1 MHPTMG
7 KGQFMFN
14 ALQDRF
20 LGWVI
25 GILSVL
31 LVSLTLYTAY
41 FGVFPDGLQRSG
53 HLALVMALVYV
64 AALRASL
71 NAEQPAGLTRILR
84 RLWILV
90 ALTGGV
96 IATGHQI
103 VNFDAINDRWGQ
115 ITEFEIVFAVI
126 LVIAL
131 FDACRRTIG
140 WPIVILA
147 ALFIAYGL
155 FGAYLPGGLAHRGYS
170 LERISA
176 QLYLGG
182 GGIFGTPLGVSATFV
197 TGVVVLGTL
206 LEKTGAGQVLM
217 DFATG
222 VTGRMRGGPAKAAVV
237 GSSLM
242 GMISGTAVA
251 NVLTTGPIS
260 IPLMRKSGYRK
271 EAAGAIEAV
280 ASTGGQ
286 LMPPVMGAAAFI
298 MAELTATSYLTIA
311 KAAFLPAVIFYA
323 VLLAMVH
330 FEAVKRNI
338 PLLRDADSVTDWDS
352 ILKRSYL
359 LAPLPVFVGM
369 LLNGYSIMLSSFWAI
384 AASVIVSFFARASAQ
399 TPRRMVQT
407 AIAAANAVIP
417 VALACAAAGCII
429 GIITLTG
436 IGLKFSSLV
445 VLLSGG
451 QLPVALVLTML
462 TCVILGMGLPTAAAY
477 ILVATLVAPA
487 LVDLGVGLLAAHLF
501 VLYSAM
507 LSSITPPVALAAYAA
522 ASISNGNPLK
532 IAVLAC
538 QFGMGA
544 FVVPYFFVYDPALLG
559 IDVTWMQIV
568 LSFVTAIA
576 GGIAASV
583 AMMGFFAHRLNII
596 ERLSFAL
603 AAVLFLSSDW
613 RFDALAVLISASL
626 IAWNLRKGRPHE
638 TTTQEIGSEPITPP
652 SKGDNQ

>member
-1 MHPTMG
+1 MHSVLS
-7 KGQFMFN
+7 N
-14 ALQDRF
+14 RI
-20 LGWVI
+20 LGGII
-25 GILSVL
+25 GIASVS
-31 LVSLTLYTAY
+31 LVCLTLYTAY

-53 HLALVMALVYV
+53 HLLLVMTLVYV
-64 AALRASL
+64 GALKSMMGADAEPGLAAV
-71 NAEQPAGLTRILR
+71 LR
-84 RLWILV
+84 RGWVLV
-90 ALTGGV
+90 VLIAGT
-96 IATGHQI
+96 IATGHHL
-103 VNFDAINDRWGQ
+103 VNFDAINDRWGE
-115 ITEFEIVFAVI
+115 ITDTEIVLAVI

-147 ALFIAYGL
+147 SLFLAYGL
-155 FGAYLPGGLAHRGYS
+155 LGAYLPDGLAHRGYS
-170 LERISA
+170 LKRVTA

-197 TGVVVLGTL
+197 TGVVVLGAL

-222 VTGRMRGGPAKAAVV
+222 LTGRMRGGPAKAAVV

-298 MAELTATSYLTIA
+298 MAEFTSTSYLTIA

-330 FEAVKRNI
+330 FEAIKRNI
-338 PLLRDADSVTDWDS
+338 PLLRDSDSVVDWAS
-352 ILKRSYL
+352 IAKRAYL
-359 LAPLPVFVGM
+359 LAPLPVFISM
-369 LLNGYSIMLSSFWAI
+369 LLNGYSIMLSSFWAV
-384 AASVIVSFFARASAQ
+384 AASVIVSFFNRSSAQ
-399 TPRRMVQT
+399 TPRRMVET
-407 AIAAANAVIP
+407 AVTAAHAVIP
-417 VALACAAAGCII
+417 VALACAAAGVII

-436 IGLKFSSLV
+436 IGLKFSTLV

-451 QLPVALVLTML
+451 HLPLALVLTML
-462 TCVILGMGLPTAAAY
+462 TCLILGMGLPTAAAY

-522 ASISNGNPLK
+522 ASISQGNPLK

-544 FVVPYFFVYDPALLG
+544 FAVPYFFVYDPALLG
-559 IDVTWMQIV
+559 IDVTWIQV
-568 LSFVTAIA
+568 VVSFLTAIA
-576 GGIAASV
+576 GGVAASI
-583 AMMGFFAHRLNII
+583 AMMGYFASRLNIL
-596 ERLSFAL
+596 ERLGFVV
-603 AAVLFLSSDW
+603 AAVMFMSSDW
-613 RFDALAVLISASL
+613 HFDLIALLISLTL
-626 IAWNLRKGRPHE
+626 ILWNRRRAVE
-638 TTTQEIGSEPITPP
+638 TKDNNPEINEPTKEEKSNETIT
-652 SKGDNQ
+652 

>member
-1 MHPTMG
+1 MLSAVPE
-7 KGQFMFN
+7 KVFDW
-14 ALQDRF
+14 A
-20 LGWVI
+20 I
-25 GILSVL
+25 GIVSAL

-41 FGVFPDGLQRSG
+41 FGVFPDGLQRSA
-53 HLALVMALVYV
+53 HLLLAMALVYIG
-64 AALRASL
+64 ALRALVSANGSSGL
-71 NAEQPAGLTRILR
+71 NRTLQK
-84 RLWILV
+84 LWILLV
-90 ALTGGV
+90 LAGGV
-96 IATGHQI
+96 VTTGHHM
-103 VNFDAINDRWGQ
+103 VNFDAINDRWGE
-115 ITEFEIVFAVI
+115 ITNYEIVFAVVLI
-126 LVIAL
+126 VTL

-147 ALFIAYGL
+147 AIFIAYGL
-155 FGAYLPGGLAHRGYS
+155 FGAYLPDGLAHRGYS
-170 LERISA
+170 LKRISA

-197 TGVVVLGTL
+197 TGVVVLGAL

-222 VTGRMRGGPAKAAVV
+222 LTGRMRGGPAKAAVV

-298 MAELTATSYLTIA
+298 MAEFTATSYLTIA

-338 PLLRDADSVTDWDS
+338 PLLRDADSTTDWAS
-352 ILKRSYL
+352 IVKRSYL
-359 LAPLPVFVGM
+359 LAPLPVFVSM
-369 LLNGYSIMLSSFWAI
+369 LLNGYSIMLSSFWAVV
-384 AASVIVSFFARASAQ
+384 ASIIVSYFSRGSAQ
-399 TPRRMVQT
+399 TPRRMVET
-407 AIAAANAVIP
+407 AVTAAYAVIP

-436 IGLKFSSLV
+436 VGLKFSTLV

-451 QLPVALVLTML
+451 QLPLALMLTML
-462 TCVILGMGLPTAAAY
+462 TCLILGMGLPTAAAY

-522 ASISNGNPLK
+522 ASISQGNPLK

-544 FVVPYFFVYDPALLG
+544 FAVPYFFVYDPALLG
-559 IDVTWMQIV
+559 IDVTWVQV
-568 LSFVTAIA
+568 VVSFITAIA
-576 GGIAASV
+576 GGVSASIAMLGV
-583 AMMGFFAHRLNII
+583 FAYRLNII
-596 ERLSFAL
+596 ERLGFAL
-603 AAVLFLSSDW
+603 AAVLFLNSDW
-613 RFDALAVLISASL
+613 RYDALAAIVAGALVF
-626 IAWNLRKGRPHE
+626 WNLRKGAAEEITTGTGTQPVEKTSEGE
-638 TTTQEIGSEPITPP
+638 T
-652 SKGDNQ
+652 

>member
-1 MHPTMG
+1 MLSAVPE
-7 KGQFMFN
+7 KVFDW
-14 ALQDRF
+14 A
-20 LGWVI
+20 I
-25 GILSVL
+25 GIVSAL

-41 FGVFPDGLQRSG
+41 FGVFPDGLQRSA
-53 HLALVMALVYV
+53 HLLLAMALVYIG
-64 AALRASL
+64 ALRALVSADGSSGL
-71 NAEQPAGLTRILR
+71 NTTLQK
-84 RLWILV
+84 LWILLV
-90 ALTGGV
+90 LAGGIV
-96 IATGHQI
+96 TTGHHI
-103 VNFDAINDRWGQ
+103 VNFDAINDRWGE
-115 ITEFEIVFAVI
+115 ITDYEIVFAVVLLI
-126 LVIAL
+126 TL

-147 ALFIAYGL
+147 AIFIAYGL
-155 FGAYLPGGLAHRGYS
+155 FGAYLPDGLAHRGYS
-170 LERISA
+170 LKRITA

-197 TGVVVLGTL
+197 TGVVVLGAL

-222 VTGRMRGGPAKAAVV
+222 LTGRMRGGPAKAAVV

-298 MAELTATSYLTIA
+298 MAEFTATSYLTIA

-338 PLLRDADSVTDWDS
+338 PLLRDADSTTDWAS
-352 ILKRSYL
+352 IVKRSYL
-359 LAPLPVFVGM
+359 LAPLPVFVSM
-369 LLNGYSIMLSSFWAI
+369 LLNGYSIMLSSFWAVV
-384 AASVIVSFFARASAQ
+384 ASMIVSYFSRGSAQ
-399 TPRRMVQT
+399 TPRRMVET
-407 AIAAANAVIP
+407 AVTAAYAVIP

-436 IGLKFSSLV
+436 VGLKFSTLV

-451 QLPVALVLTML
+451 QLPLALMLTML
-462 TCVILGMGLPTAAAY
+462 TCLILGMGLPTAAAY

-522 ASISNGNPLK
+522 ASISQGNPLK

-544 FVVPYFFVYDPALLG
+544 FAVPYFFVYDPALLG
-559 IDVTWMQIV
+559 IDVTWVQV
-568 LSFVTAIA
+568 VVSFITAIA
-576 GGIAASV
+576 GGVSASV
-583 AMMGFFAHRLNII
+583 AMLGVLAYRLNII
-596 ERLSFAL
+596 ERLGFAL
-603 AAVLFLSSDW
+603 AAVLFLNSDW
-613 RFDALAVLISASL
+613 RYDALAAIVAGALVF
-626 IAWNLRKGRPHE
+626 WNLRKGAAEEITTGTGTQPVEKTSEGE
-638 TTTQEIGSEPITPP
+638 T
-652 SKGDNQ
+652 

>member
-1 MHPTMG
+1 MHS
-7 KGQFMFN
+7 
-14 ALQDRF
+14 ALLDKLF
-20 LGWVI
+20 DWTI
-25 GILSVL
+25 GIVSAL
-31 LVSLTLYTAY
+31 LVSLTLYTSY
-41 FGVFPDGLQRSG
+41 FGVFPDGLQRSA
-53 HLALVMALVYV
+53 HLLLIIVLVYV
-64 AALRASL
+64 AALRTST
-71 NAEQPAGLTRILR
+71 NTKGTSILISSVR
-84 RLWILV
+84 KLWIVLVLV
-90 ALTGGV
+90 AGI
-96 IATGHQI
+96 IATGHHI
-103 VNFDAINDRWGQ
+103 VNFDAINDRWGE
-115 ITEFEIVFAVI
+115 ITNYEITFAVI
-126 LVIAL
+126 LIIAL

-147 ALFIAYGL
+147 SIFIAYGL
-155 FGAYLPGGLAHRGYS
+155 FGAYLPDGLAHRGYS
-170 LERISA
+170 IKRVTA

-182 GGIFGTPLGVSATFV
+182 GGIFGTPLGVSSTFV
-197 TGVVVLGTL
+197 TGVVVLGAL

-222 VTGRMRGGPAKAAVV
+222 LTGRMRGGPAKAAVV

-298 MAELTATSYLTIA
+298 MAEFTSTSYLTIA

-338 PLLRDADSVTDWDS
+338 PLLRDAGSTTDWIS
-352 ILKRSYL
+352 MIQRVYL

-369 LLNGYSIMLSSFWAI
+369 LLNGYSIMLSSFWAVTT
-384 AASVIVSFFARASAQ
+384 SVIVSYFRQASAQ
-399 TPRRMVQT
+399 TPRRLIET
-407 AIAAANAVIP
+407 AVTAANAVIP

-436 IGLKFSSLV
+436 VGLKFSTLV
-445 VLLSGG
+445 VMLSGG
-451 QLPVALVLTML
+451 HLPLALILTML
-462 TCVILGMGLPTAAAY
+462 TCLILGMGLPTAAAY

-522 ASISNGNPLK
+522 ASISQGNPLK

-544 FVVPYFFVYDPALLG
+544 FAVPYFFVYDPALLG
-559 IDVTWMQIV
+559 IDVTWVQVI
-568 LSFVTAIA
+568 LSFITAIA
-576 GGIAASV
+576 GGVSASIAI
-583 AMMGFFAHRLNII
+583 MGVFAYRLQIL
-596 ERLSFAL
+596 ERFGFAL
-603 AAVLFLSSDW
+603 ASLLFLSSNW
-613 RFDALAVLISASL
+613 HFDALALLVAVTVIF
-626 IAWNLRKGRPHE
+626 INLRKGALDQV
-638 TTTQEIGSEPITPP
+638 TTTKAGS
-652 SKGDNQ
+652 

>member
-1 MHPTMG
+1 MHSVLS
-7 KGQFMFN
+7 N
-14 ALQDRF
+14 RI
-20 LGWVI
+20 LGGII
-25 GILSVL
+25 GIVSVL
-31 LVSLTLYTAY
+31 LVGLTLYTAY

-53 HLALVMALVYV
+53 HLLLVMALVYV
-64 AALRASL
+64 GALKAMIGADNKTGLAAALRR
-71 NAEQPAGLTRILR
+71 G
-84 RLWILV
+84 WILV
-90 ALTGGV
+90 VLIAGTT
-96 IATGHQI
+96 ATGHHL
-103 VNFDAINDRWGQ
+103 VNFDAINDRWGE
-115 ITEFEIVFAVI
+115 ITDTEIVLAVI

-140 WPIVILA
+140 WSIVILA
-147 ALFIAYGL
+147 SLFIAYGL
-155 FGAYLPGGLAHRGYS
+155 LGAYLPDGLAHRGYS
-170 LERISA
+170 LKRVTA

-197 TGVVVLGTL
+197 TGVVVLGAL

-222 VTGRMRGGPAKAAVV
+222 LTGRMRGGPAKAAVV

-298 MAELTATSYLTIA
+298 MAEFTSTSYLTIA

-330 FEAVKRNI
+330 FEAIKRNI
-338 PLLRDADSVTDWDS
+338 PLLRDADSVVDWAS
-352 ILKRSYL
+352 IAKRAYL
-359 LAPLPVFVGM
+359 LAPLPVFISM
-369 LLNGYSIMLSSFWAI
+369 LLNGYSIMLSSFWAV
-384 AASVIVSFFARASAQ
+384 AASVIVSFFNRSSAQ
-399 TPRRMVQT
+399 TPRRMVET
-407 AIAAANAVIP
+407 AITAANAVIP
-417 VALACAAAGCII
+417 VALACAAAGVII

-436 IGLKFSSLV
+436 IGLKFSTLV

-451 QLPVALVLTML
+451 QLPLALVLTML
-462 TCVILGMGLPTAAAY
+462 TCLILGMGLPTAAAY

-522 ASISNGNPLK
+522 ASISQGNPLK

-544 FVVPYFFVYDPALLG
+544 FAVPYFFVYDPALLG
-559 IDVTWMQIV
+559 IDVTWIQV
-568 LSFVTAIA
+568 VVSFLTAIA
-576 GGIAASV
+576 GGVAASV
-583 AMMGFFAHRLNII
+583 AMMGYFASRLNIM
-596 ERLSFAL
+596 ERLGFVV
-603 AAVLFLSSDW
+603 AAVMFMSSDW
-613 RFDALAVLISASL
+613 RFDLIALLISSAL
-626 IAWNLRKGRPHE
+626 ILWNRRHAKAIEDNNLEVTEATKREKPNE
-638 TTTQEIGSEPITPP
+638 TLT
-652 SKGDNQ
+652 

>member
-1 MHPTMG
+1 MAEGTGAGNMWTRSLS
-7 KGQFMFN
+7 N
-14 ALQDRF
+14 
-20 LGWVI
+20 VI
-25 GILSVL
+25 AATSIC
-31 LVSLTLYTAY
+31 LVALTLYTAF
-41 FGVFPDGLQRSG
+41 FGVFPDGIQRSAHLLLVFILVFSQALMPTFTPDHETASG
-53 HLALVMALVYV
+53 PTRALSRLWIALALVG
-64 AALRASL
+64 AAL
-71 NAEQPAGLTRILR
+71 
-84 RLWILV
+84 
-90 ALTGGV
+90 
-96 IATGHQI
+96 ATGHQLL
-103 VNFDAINDRWGQ
+103 NFDAINDRYGA
-115 ITEFEIVFAVI
+115 ILSFEIYLGAA

-140 WPIVILA
+140 WPIVLLA
-147 ALFIAYGL
+147 GLFILYGL
-155 FGAYLPGGLAHRGYS
+155 LGAYLPEAVAHRGYS
-170 LERISA
+170 LKRVASQI
-176 QLYLGG
+176 YLGG

-197 TGVVVLGTL
+197 TGVVILGAL

-217 DFATG
+217 DFATAM
-222 VTGRMRGGPAKAAVV
+222 TGRMRGGPAKAAVV

-298 MAELTATSYLTIA
+298 MAEFTDTSYLVIA

-330 FEAVKRNI
+330 FEAVKRKI
-338 PLLRDADSVTDWDS
+338 PLLRDADSITDWKS
-352 ILKRSYL
+352 IVTHSYL
-359 LAPLPVFVGM
+359 LAPLPVFVSM
-369 LLNGYSIMLSSFWAI
+369 LLNGFSIMLASFWAVL
-384 AASVIVSFFARASAQ
+384 ASVLVSYLSRASAM
-399 TPRRMVQT
+399 TPRRLVET

-417 VALACAAAGCII
+417 VALACAAAGIII

-436 IGLKFSSLV
+436 VGLKFSTLV

-451 QLPVALVLTML
+451 SLPVALVLTMA
-462 TCVILGMGLPTAAAY
+462 TCLVLGMGLPTAAAY

-522 ASISNGNPLK
+522 ASIANGNPLK

-538 QFGMGA
+538 QFGMAA
-544 FVVPYFFVYDPALLG
+544 FAVPYFFVYDPAILG
-559 IDVTWMQIV
+559 LDVTPVQIGV
-568 LSFVTAIA
+568 SFVTAIA
-576 GGIAASV
+576 GGVCASAAL
-583 AMMGFFAHRLNII
+583 MGYFTERLNPFIRI
-596 ERLSFAL
+596 LFAVT
-603 AAVLFLSSDW
+603 AILFMNSDW
-613 RFDALAVLISASL
+613 RIDLVATALGIALIVWSTRRKPASESL
-626 IAWNLRKGRPHE
+626 QP
-638 TTTQEIGSEPITPP
+638 
-652 SKGDNQ
+652 

>member
-1 MHPTMG
+1 MSS
-7 KGQFMFN
+7 
-14 ALQDRF
+14 ALPDRF
-20 LGWVI
+20 FEWTVAVV
-25 GILSVL
+25 SVL

-53 HLALVMALVYV
+53 HLGLVMALVYV
-64 AALRASL
+64 AALRTSL
-71 NAEQPAGLTRILR
+71 KALQPAGLPRTLR
-84 RLWILV
+84 RLWILT
-90 ALTGGV
+90 ALTAGV

-103 VNFDAINDRWGQ
+103 VNFDAINDRWGE
-115 ITEFEIVFAVI
+115 ITEYEIIFAVI

-147 ALFIAYGL
+147 SLFIAYGL
-155 FGAYLPGGLAHRGYS
+155 FGAYLPDGLAHRGYS
-170 LERISA
+170 LKRVTA

-197 TGVVVLGTL
+197 TGVVVLGAL

-222 VTGRMRGGPAKAAVV
+222 LTGRMRGGPAKAAVV

-298 MAELTATSYLTIA
+298 MAEFTSTSYLTIA

-338 PLLRDADSVTDWDS
+338 PLLRDAESVTDWAS
-352 ILKRSYL
+352 IAKRSYL
-359 LAPLPVFVGM
+359 LAPLPVFVSM
-369 LLNGYSIMLSSFWAI
+369 LLNGYSIMLSSFWAV
-384 AASVIVSFFARASAQ
+384 AASVIVSFFNRTSAQ
-399 TPRRMVQT
+399 TPRRMIDT
-407 AIAAANAVIP
+407 AITAANAVIP

-436 IGLKFSSLV
+436 IGLKFSTLV

-462 TCVILGMGLPTAAAY
+462 TCLILGMGLPTAAAY

-522 ASISNGNPLK
+522 ASISQGNPLK

-544 FVVPYFFVYDPALLG
+544 FAVPYFFVYDPALLA
-559 IDVTWMQIV
+559 IDVTWVQIT

-576 GGIAASV
+576 GGVAASV
-583 AMMGFFAHRLNII
+583 AMMGFFAYRLSII
-596 ERLSFAL
+596 ERVGFVL

-613 RFDALAVLISASL
+613 LWDALAML
-626 IAWNLRKGRPHE
+626 IAAGLIVWNLRNGAPHKSNPP
-638 TTTQEIGSEPITPP
+638 EIGSEPITST
-652 SKGDNQ
+652 SKGDLK

>member
-1 MHPTMG
+1 MHSL
-7 KGQFMFN
+7 
-14 ALQDRF
+14 ASDRAF
-20 LGWVI
+20 GWII
-25 GILSVL
+25 GIVSVL

-41 FGVFPDGLQRSG
+41 FGVFPDGLQRSA
-53 HLALVMALVYV
+53 HLLLVMALVYV
-64 AALRASL
+64 GALRASFGPNGQTTML
-71 NAEQPAGLTRILR
+71 VTLQ
-84 RLWILV
+84 RLWIVV
-90 ALTGGV
+90 ALTAGV
-96 IATGHQI
+96 IATGHHI
-103 VNFDAINDRWGQ
+103 VNFSAINDRWGEITQ
-115 ITEFEIVFAVI
+115 IEIALAVI

-147 ALFIAYGL
+147 SLFVAYGL
-155 FGAYLPGGLAHRGYS
+155 FGAYLPDGLAHRGYS
-170 LERISA
+170 LKRVTA

-197 TGVVVLGTL
+197 TGVVVLGAL

-222 VTGRMRGGPAKAAVV
+222 LTGRMRGGPAKAAVV

-298 MAELTATSYLTIA
+298 MAEFTATSYLTIA

-338 PLLRDADSVTDWDS
+338 PLLRDADSVIDWAS
-352 ILKRSYL
+352 IAKRSYL
-359 LAPLPVFVGM
+359 LAPLPVFISM
-369 LLNGYSIMLSSFWAI
+369 LLNGYSIMLSSFWAV
-384 AASVIVSFFARASAQ
+384 AASVIVSFFNRSSAQ
-399 TPRRMVQT
+399 TPRRMVET
-407 AIAAANAVIP
+407 AITAAKAVIP
-417 VALACAAAGCII
+417 VALACAAAGVII

-436 IGLKFSSLV
+436 IGLKFSTLV

-462 TCVILGMGLPTAAAY
+462 TCLILGMGLPTAAAY

-522 ASISNGNPLK
+522 ASISQGNPLK

-544 FVVPYFFVYDPALLG
+544 FAVPYFFVYDPALLA
-559 IDVTWMQIV
+559 IDVTWVQVV

-576 GGIAASV
+576 GGVAASI
-583 AMMGFFAHRLNII
+583 AMMGFFAY
-596 ERLSFAL
+596 RLSVLERFGFAL

-613 RFDALAVLISASL
+613 RFDALAVLIAAAL
-626 IAWNLRKGRPHE
+626 IVWNLRKGVAHE
-638 TTTQEIGSEPITPP
+638 TITTEIGSKPIAST
-652 SKGDNQ
+652 SKGKIK

>member
-1 MHPTMG
+1 MPDTGIQHI
-7 KGQFMFN
+7 
-14 ALQDRF
+14 

-25 GILSVL
+25 GLISVT
-31 LVSLTLYTAY
+31 LVGLTLYTAY
-41 FGVFPDGLQRSG
+41 FGVLPDGLQRSG
-53 HLALVMALVYV
+53 HLLLVMALVYV
-64 AALRASL
+64 GALKSSL
-71 NAEQPAGLTRILR
+71 QDEKGTSALIK
-84 RLWILV
+84 RLWMIV
-90 ALTGGV
+90 ALSAGAIV
-96 IATGHQI
+96 TGHHL
-103 VNFDAINDRWGQ
+103 VNFDAINDRWGD
-115 ITEFEIVFAVI
+115 ITDYEIIFAVI
-126 LVIAL
+126 LVIVL
-131 FDACRRTIG
+131 FDACRRAIG

-155 FGAYLPGGLAHRGYS
+155 LGAYLPDGLAHRGYS
-170 LERISA
+170 LKRVTA

-197 TGVVVLGTL
+197 TGVVVLGAL

-222 VTGRMRGGPAKAAVV
+222 LTGRMRGGPAKAAVV

-298 MAELTATSYLTIA
+298 MAEFTETSYLTIA

-330 FEAVKRNI
+330 FEAVKRKI
-338 PLLRDADSVTDWDS
+338 PLLKDAGSKTDWAS
-352 ILKRSYL
+352 IIRRTYL

-369 LLNGYSIMLSSFWAI
+369 LLNGYSIMLSSFWAV
-384 AASVIVSFFARASAQ
+384 ATSVIVSFFSRASAQ
-399 TPRRMVQT
+399 TPRRMVET
-407 AIAAANAVIP
+407 AVTAANAVIP
-417 VALACAAAGCII
+417 VALACAAAGVII

-436 IGLKFSSLV
+436 IGLKFSTLV

-462 TCVILGMGLPTAAAY
+462 TCLVLGMGLPTAAAY

-522 ASISNGNPLK
+522 ASISQGNPLR

-544 FVVPYFFVYDPALLG
+544 FAVPYFFVYDPALLA
-559 IDVTWMQIV
+559 IDVTAGQVI
-568 LSFVTAIA
+568 LSFITAVA
-576 GGIAASV
+576 GGVSASIAMIGV
-583 AMMGFFAHRLNII
+583 FAFRLNIL
-596 ERLSFAL
+596 ERLAFAL

-613 RFDALAVLISASL
+613 RYDMLALLVAGAL
-626 IAWNLRKGRPHE
+626 IAWNLRKGAS
-638 TTTQEIGSEPITPP
+638 QEITTSEIGTQPIASTQRETSNEP
-652 SKGDNQ
+652 NA

>member
-1 MHPTMG
+1 MHSVLS
-7 KGQFMFN
+7 N
-14 ALQDRF
+14 RI
-20 LGWVI
+20 LGGII
-25 GILSVL
+25 GIASVS
-31 LVSLTLYTAY
+31 LVCLTLYTAY

-53 HLALVMALVYV
+53 HLLLVMTLVYV
-64 AALRASL
+64 GALKSMMGADAEPGLAAV
-71 NAEQPAGLTRILR
+71 LR
-84 RLWILV
+84 RGWVLV
-90 ALTGGV
+90 VLIAGT
-96 IATGHQI
+96 IATGHHL
-103 VNFDAINDRWGQ
+103 VNFDAINDRWGE
-115 ITEFEIVFAVI
+115 ITDTEIVLAVI

-147 ALFIAYGL
+147 SLFLAYGL
-155 FGAYLPGGLAHRGYS
+155 LGAYLPDGLAHRGYS
-170 LERISA
+170 LKRVTA

-197 TGVVVLGTL
+197 TGVVVLGAL

-222 VTGRMRGGPAKAAVV
+222 LTGRMRGGPAKAAVV

-298 MAELTATSYLTIA
+298 MAEFTSTSYLTIA

-330 FEAVKRNI
+330 FEAIKRNI
-338 PLLRDADSVTDWDS
+338 PLLRDADSVVDWAS
-352 ILKRSYL
+352 IAKRAYL
-359 LAPLPVFVGM
+359 LAPLPVFISM
-369 LLNGYSIMLSSFWAI
+369 LLNGYSIMLSSFWAV
-384 AASVIVSFFARASAQ
+384 AASVIVSFFNRSSAQ
-399 TPRRMVQT
+399 TPRRMVET
-407 AIAAANAVIP
+407 AVTAAHAVIP
-417 VALACAAAGCII
+417 VALACAAAGVII

-436 IGLKFSSLV
+436 IGLKFSTLV

-451 QLPVALVLTML
+451 HLPLALVLTML
-462 TCVILGMGLPTAAAY
+462 TCLILGMGLPTAAAY

-522 ASISNGNPLK
+522 ASISQGNPLK

-544 FVVPYFFVYDPALLG
+544 FAVPYFFVYDPALLG
-559 IDVTWMQIV
+559 IDVTWIQV
-568 LSFVTAIA
+568 VVSFLTAIA
-576 GGIAASV
+576 GGVAASI
-583 AMMGFFAHRLNII
+583 AMMGYFASRLNIL
-596 ERLSFAL
+596 ERLGFVV
-603 AAVLFLSSDW
+603 AAVMFMSSDW
-613 RFDALAVLISASL
+613 HFDLIALLISLTL
-626 IAWNLRKGRPHE
+626 ILWNRRRAAAIKDNNPEINEPTKEEKSNE
-638 TTTQEIGSEPITPP
+638 TLT
-652 SKGDNQ
+652 

>member
-1 MHPTMG
+1 MLSAVPE
-7 KGQFMFN
+7 KVFDW
-14 ALQDRF
+14 A
-20 LGWVI
+20 I
-25 GILSVL
+25 GIVSAL

-41 FGVFPDGLQRSG
+41 FGVFPDGLQRSA
-53 HLALVMALVYV
+53 HLLLAMALVYIG
-64 AALRASL
+64 ALRALVSADGSSGL
-71 NAEQPAGLTRILR
+71 NTTLQK
-84 RLWILV
+84 LWILLV
-90 ALTGGV
+90 LAGGIV
-96 IATGHQI
+96 TTGHHI
-103 VNFDAINDRWGQ
+103 VNFDAINDRWGE
-115 ITEFEIVFAVI
+115 ITDYEIVFAVVL
-126 LVIAL
+126 LVTL

-147 ALFIAYGL
+147 AIFIAYGL
-155 FGAYLPGGLAHRGYS
+155 FGAYLPDGLAHRGYS
-170 LERISA
+170 LKRITA

-197 TGVVVLGTL
+197 TGVVVLGAL

-222 VTGRMRGGPAKAAVV
+222 LTGRMRGGPAKAAFV

-251 NVLTTGPIS
+251 NVLTTRPIA

-298 MAELTATSYLTIA
+298 MAEFTATSYLTIA

-338 PLLRDADSVTDWDS
+338 PLLRDADSTTDWAS
-352 ILKRSYL
+352 IVKRSYL
-359 LAPLPVFVGM
+359 LAPLPVFVSM
-369 LLNGYSIMLSSFWAI
+369 LLNGYSIMLSSFWAVV
-384 AASVIVSFFARASAQ
+384 ASMIVSYFSRGSAQ
-399 TPRRMVQT
+399 TPRRMVET
-407 AIAAANAVIP
+407 AVTAAYAVIP

-436 IGLKFSSLV
+436 VGLKFSTLV

-451 QLPVALVLTML
+451 QLPLALMLTML
-462 TCVILGMGLPTAAAY
+462 TCLILGMGLPTAAAY

-522 ASISNGNPLK
+522 ASISQGNPLK

-544 FVVPYFFVYDPALLG
+544 FAVPYFFVYDPALLG
-559 IDVTWMQIV
+559 IDVTWVQV
-568 LSFVTAIA
+568 VVSFITAIA
-576 GGIAASV
+576 GGVSASIAMLGVLAY
-583 AMMGFFAHRLNII
+583 RLNII
-596 ERLSFAL
+596 ERLGFAL
-603 AAVLFLSSDW
+603 AAVLFLNSDW
-613 RFDALAVLISASL
+613 RYDALAAIVAGALVF
-626 IAWNLRKGRPHE
+626 WNLRKGAAEEITKGTGTQPVEKTSEGE
-638 TTTQEIGSEPITPP
+638 T
-652 SKGDNQ
+652 

>member
-1 MHPTMG
+1 MTTM
-7 KGQFMFN
+7 KGQLMPSTLRIQIFDWAI
-14 ALQDRF
+14 AL
-20 LGWVI
+20 V
-25 GILSVL
+25 SVL

-41 FGVFPDGLQRSG
+41 FGVFPDGLQRSA
-53 HLALVMALVYV
+53 HLGMVIILVYV
-64 AALRASL
+64 TALRAAQK
-71 NAEQPAGLTRILR
+71 AEGVEGLTLVLQ

-90 ALTGGV
+90 VLCAGV
-96 IATGHQI
+96 IATGHHI
-103 VNFDAINDRWGQ
+103 VNFDAINDRWGE
-115 ITEFEIVFAVI
+115 ITGYEIVFAVI

-147 ALFIAYGL
+147 AIFIAYGL
-155 FGAYLPGGLAHRGYS
+155 LGAYLPDGLAHRGYS
-170 LERISA
+170 LKRVTA

-197 TGVVVLGTL
+197 TGVVVLGAL

-217 DFATG
+217 DIATG
-222 VTGRMRGGPAKAAVV
+222 LTGRMRGGPAKAAVV

-298 MAELTATSYLTIA
+298 MAEFTSTSYLTIA

-338 PLLRDADSVTDWDS
+338 PLLRDADSVVDWVS
-352 ILKRSYL
+352 IVRRAYL
-359 LAPLPVFVGM
+359 LAPLPVFVSM
-369 LLNGYSIMLSSFWAI
+369 LLNGYSIMLSSFWAV
-384 AASVIVSFFARASAQ
+384 AASVIVSFFNRASAQ
-399 TPRRMVQT
+399 TPRRMVET
-407 AIAAANAVIP
+407 AITAANAVIP

-436 IGLKFSSLV
+436 IGLKFSTLV

-462 TCVILGMGLPTAAAY
+462 TCLILGMGLPTAAAY

-522 ASISNGNPLK
+522 ASISQGNPLK

-544 FVVPYFFVYDPALLG
+544 FAVPYFFVYDPALLA
-559 IDVTWMQIV
+559 IDVTWVQV
-568 LSFVTAIA
+568 ALSFITAIA
-576 GGIAASV
+576 GGVSASI
-583 AMMGFFAHRLNII
+583 AMMGFFAYRLSIV
-596 ERLSFAL
+596 ERLGFAC
-603 AAVLFLSSDW
+603 AAVLFLNSDW
-613 RFDALAVLISASL
+613 RFDAVAALLAAGLIV
-626 IAWNLRKGRPHE
+626 WNLRNGTPNE
-638 TTTQEIGSEPITPP
+638 TNSPEIGIEPIAST
-652 SKGDNQ
+652 SKGDTQ

>member
-1 MHPTMG
+1 MDDLVP
-7 KGQFMFN
+7 
-14 ALQDRF
+14 LR
-20 LGWVI
+20 LLP
-25 GILSVL
+25 GIIASAAVL
-31 LVSLTLYTAY
+31 LVGLTLYTAY
-41 FGVFPDGLQRSG
+41 FGVFPDGLQRSAHLLLVMILVFAMALQSTFAPEQDSQG
-53 HLALVMALVYV
+53 GIATALRRIWIVLALL
-64 AALRASL
+64 
-71 NAEQPAGLTRILR
+71 
-84 RLWILV
+84 
-90 ALTGGV
+90 GGV
-96 IATGHQI
+96 IATGHQL
-103 VNFDAINDRWGQ
+103 VNFDAINDRYGS
-115 ITEFEIVFAVI
+115 ITPTEIVFGSM

-147 ALFIAYGL
+147 SLFLCYGL
-155 FGAYLPGGLAHRGYS
+155 FGAYLPDPLAHRGYS
-170 LERISA
+170 LKRVASQI
-176 QLYLGG
+176 YLGG

-197 TGVVVLGTL
+197 TGVVVLGAL

-217 DFATG
+217 DFATAL
-222 VTGRMRGGPAKAAVV
+222 TGRMRGGPAKAAVV

-298 MAELTATSYLTIA
+298 MAEFTETSYLTIA

-330 FEAVKRNI
+330 FEAAKRKI
-338 PLLRDADSVTDWDS
+338 PILRDADSVTDWGS
-352 ILKRSYL
+352 ILRNSYL
-359 LAPLPVFVGM
+359 LIPLPVFISM

-384 AASVIVSFFARASAQ
+384 VASVLVSYLNRASAL
-399 TPRRMVQT
+399 TPRRIVDT
-407 AIAAANAVIP
+407 CVAAAQAVIP
-417 VALACAAAGCII
+417 VALACGAAGVII

-436 IGLKFSSLV
+436 IGLKFSTLV
-445 VLLSGG
+445 VALSGG
-451 QLPVALVLTML
+451 SLPLALVLTML
-462 TCVILGMGLPTAAAY
+462 TCLILGMGLPTAAAY

-487 LVDLGVGLLAAHLF
+487 LVNLGVSLLAAHLF

-538 QFGMGA
+538 QFGMAA
-544 FVVPYFFVYDPALLG
+544 FAVPYFFVYDPAILG
-559 IDVTWMQIV
+559 IDVTWVQITA
-568 LSFVTAIA
+568 SFITAII
-576 GGIAASV
+576 GGICASA
-583 AMMGFFAHRLNII
+583 AMMGHLTDRLNII
-596 ERLSFAL
+596 ERLLFA
-603 AAVLFLSSDW
+603 AAAILFMNSDW
-613 RFDALAVLISASL
+613 RVDLAAFAILAALVFWTSRRVTAPAENAIDVGQNPPTSIQQ
-626 IAWNLRKGRPHE
+626 G
-638 TTTQEIGSEPITPP
+638 EP
-652 SKGDNQ
+652 K

>member
-1 MHPTMG
+1 MLSAVPE
-7 KGQFMFN
+7 KVFDW
-14 ALQDRF
+14 A
-20 LGWVI
+20 I
-25 GILSVL
+25 GIVSAL

-41 FGVFPDGLQRSG
+41 FGVFPDGLQRSA
-53 HLALVMALVYV
+53 HLLLAMALVYIG
-64 AALRASL
+64 ALRALVSADGSSGL
-71 NAEQPAGLTRILR
+71 NRTLQK
-84 RLWILV
+84 LWILLV
-90 ALTGGV
+90 LAGGV
-96 IATGHQI
+96 VTTGHHM
-103 VNFDAINDRWGQ
+103 VNFDAINDRWGE
-115 ITEFEIVFAVI
+115 ITYYEIVFAVVLI
-126 LVIAL
+126 VTL

-147 ALFIAYGL
+147 AIFIAYGL
-155 FGAYLPGGLAHRGYS
+155 FGAYLPDGLAHRGYS
-170 LERISA
+170 LKRITA

-197 TGVVVLGTL
+197 TGVVVLGAL

-222 VTGRMRGGPAKAAVV
+222 LTGRMRGGPAKAAVV

-298 MAELTATSYLTIA
+298 MAEFTATSYLTIA

-338 PLLRDADSVTDWDS
+338 PLLRDADSTTDWAS
-352 ILKRSYL
+352 IVKRSYL
-359 LAPLPVFVGM
+359 LAPLPVFVSM
-369 LLNGYSIMLSSFWAI
+369 LLNGYSIMLSSFWAVV
-384 AASVIVSFFARASAQ
+384 ASMIVSYFSRGSAQ
-399 TPRRMVQT
+399 TPRRMVET
-407 AIAAANAVIP
+407 AVTAAYAVIP

-436 IGLKFSSLV
+436 VGLKFSTLV

-451 QLPVALVLTML
+451 QLPLALMLTML
-462 TCVILGMGLPTAAAY
+462 TCLILGMGLPTAAAY

-522 ASISNGNPLK
+522 ASISQGNPLK

-544 FVVPYFFVYDPALLG
+544 FAVPYFFVYDPALLG
-559 IDVTWMQIV
+559 IDVTWVQV
-568 LSFVTAIA
+568 VVSFITAIA
-576 GGIAASV
+576 GGVSASIAMLGVLAY
-583 AMMGFFAHRLNII
+583 RLNII
-596 ERLSFAL
+596 ERLGFAL
-603 AAVLFLSSDW
+603 AAVLFLNSDW
-613 RFDALAVLISASL
+613 RYDALAAIVAGALVF
-626 IAWNLRKGRPHE
+626 WNLRKGAAEEITTGTGTQPVEKTSEGE
-638 TTTQEIGSEPITPP
+638 T
-652 SKGDNQ
+652 

>member
-1 MHPTMG
+1 MDDLVP
-7 KGQFMFN
+7 
-14 ALQDRF
+14 LR
-20 LGWVI
+20 LLP
-25 GILSVL
+25 GIIASAAVL
-31 LVSLTLYTAY
+31 LVGLTLYTAY
-41 FGVFPDGLQRSG
+41 FGVFPDGLQRSAHLLLVMILVFAMALQSTFAPEQDSQG
-53 HLALVMALVYV
+53 GIATALRRIWIVLALL
-64 AALRASL
+64 
-71 NAEQPAGLTRILR
+71 
-84 RLWILV
+84 
-90 ALTGGV
+90 GGV
-96 IATGHQI
+96 IATGHQL
-103 VNFDAINDRWGQ
+103 VNFDAINDRYGS
-115 ITEFEIVFAVI
+115 ITPTEIVFGSM

-147 ALFIAYGL
+147 SLFLCYGL
-155 FGAYLPGGLAHRGYS
+155 FGAYLPDPLAHRGYS
-170 LERISA
+170 LKRVASQI
-176 QLYLGG
+176 YLGG

-197 TGVVVLGTL
+197 TGVVVLGAL

-217 DFATG
+217 DFATAL
-222 VTGRMRGGPAKAAVV
+222 TGRMRGGPAKAAVV

-298 MAELTATSYLTIA
+298 MAEFTETSYLTIA

-330 FEAVKRNI
+330 FEAAKRKI
-338 PLLRDADSVTDWDS
+338 PILRDADSVTDWGS
-352 ILKRSYL
+352 ILRNSYL
-359 LAPLPVFVGM
+359 LIPLPVFISM

-384 AASVIVSFFARASAQ
+384 VASVLVSYLNRASAL
-399 TPRRMVQT
+399 TPRRIVDT
-407 AIAAANAVIP
+407 CVAAAQAVIP
-417 VALACAAAGCII
+417 VALACGAAGVII

-436 IGLKFSSLV
+436 IGLKFSTLV
-445 VLLSGG
+445 VALSGG
-451 QLPVALVLTML
+451 SLPLALVLTML
-462 TCVILGMGLPTAAAY
+462 TCLILGMGLPTAAAY

-487 LVDLGVGLLAAHLF
+487 LVNLGVSLLAAHLF

-538 QFGMGA
+538 QFGMAA
-544 FVVPYFFVYDPALLG
+544 FAVPYFFVYDPAILG
-559 IDVTWMQIV
+559 IDVTWVQITA
-568 LSFVTAIA
+568 SFITAII
-576 GGIAASV
+576 GGICASA
-583 AMMGFFAHRLNII
+583 AMMGHLTDRLNII
-596 ERLSFAL
+596 ERLLFA
-603 AAVLFLSSDW
+603 AAAILFINSDW
-613 RFDALAVLISASL
+613 RVDLAAFAILAALVFWTSRRVTAPAENAIDVGQNPPTSIQQ
-626 IAWNLRKGRPHE
+626 G
-638 TTTQEIGSEPITPP
+638 EP
-652 SKGDNQ
+652 K

>member
-1 MHPTMG
+1 MLSAVPEKVFDWT
-7 KGQFMFN
+7 
-14 ALQDRF
+14 
-20 LGWVI
+20 I
-25 GILSVL
+25 GIVSAL

-41 FGVFPDGLQRSG
+41 FGVFPDGLQRSA
-53 HLALVMALVYV
+53 HLLLAMALVYIG
-64 AALRASL
+64 ALRALVSADGSSGL
-71 NAEQPAGLTRILR
+71 NTTLQK
-84 RLWILV
+84 LWILLV
-90 ALTGGV
+90 LAGGIV
-96 IATGHQI
+96 TTGHHI
-103 VNFDAINDRWGQ
+103 VNFDAINDRWGE
-115 ITEFEIVFAVI
+115 ITDYEIVFAVVLI
-126 LVIAL
+126 VTL

-147 ALFIAYGL
+147 AIFIAYGL
-155 FGAYLPGGLAHRGYS
+155 FGAYLPDGLAHRGYS
-170 LERISA
+170 LKRITA

-197 TGVVVLGTL
+197 TGVVVLGAL

-222 VTGRMRGGPAKAAVV
+222 LTGRMRGGPAKAAVV

-298 MAELTATSYLTIA
+298 MAEFTATSYLTIA

-338 PLLRDADSVTDWDS
+338 PLLRDADSTTDWAS
-352 ILKRSYL
+352 IVKRSYL
-359 LAPLPVFVGM
+359 LAPLPVFVSM
-369 LLNGYSIMLSSFWAI
+369 LLNGYSIMLSSFWAVV
-384 AASVIVSFFARASAQ
+384 ASMIVSYFSSGSAQ
-399 TPRRMVQT
+399 TPRRMVET
-407 AIAAANAVIP
+407 AVTAAHAVIP

-436 IGLKFSSLV
+436 VGLKFSTLV

-451 QLPVALVLTML
+451 QLPLALMLTML
-462 TCVILGMGLPTAAAY
+462 TCLILGMGLPTAAAY

-522 ASISNGNPLK
+522 ASISQGNPLK

-544 FVVPYFFVYDPALLG
+544 FAVPYFFVYDPALLG
-559 IDVTWMQIV
+559 IDVTWVQV
-568 LSFVTAIA
+568 VVSFITAIA
-576 GGIAASV
+576 GGVSASIAMLGVLAY
-583 AMMGFFAHRLNII
+583 RLNII
-596 ERLSFAL
+596 ERLGFAL
-603 AAVLFLSSDW
+603 AAVLFLNSDW
-613 RFDALAVLISASL
+613 RYDALAAIVAGALVL
-626 IAWNLRKGRPHE
+626 WNLRKGAAEEITTGTGSQPVEKTSEGE
-638 TTTQEIGSEPITPP
+638 T
-652 SKGDNQ
+652 

>member
-1 MHPTMG
+1 MHS
-7 KGQFMFN
+7 
-14 ALQDRF
+14 ALLDKLF
-20 LGWVI
+20 DWTI
-25 GILSVL
+25 GIVSAL

-41 FGVFPDGLQRSG
+41 FGVFPDGLQRSA
-53 HLALVMALVYV
+53 HLILIIVLVYV
-64 AALRASL
+64 AALRTST
-71 NAEQPAGLTRILR
+71 NTKGTSILISSVR
-84 RLWILV
+84 KLWIVLVLV
-90 ALTGGV
+90 AGI
-96 IATGHQI
+96 IATGHHI
-103 VNFDAINDRWGQ
+103 VNFDAINDRWGE
-115 ITEFEIVFAVI
+115 ITNYEITFAVI
-126 LVIAL
+126 LIIAL

-147 ALFIAYGL
+147 SIFIAYGL
-155 FGAYLPGGLAHRGYS
+155 FGAYLPDGLAHRGYS
-170 LERISA
+170 IKRVTA

-182 GGIFGTPLGVSATFV
+182 GGIFGTPLGVSSTFV
-197 TGVVVLGTL
+197 TGVVVLGAL

-222 VTGRMRGGPAKAAVV
+222 LTGRMRGGPAKAAVV

-298 MAELTATSYLTIA
+298 MAEFTSTSYLTIA

-338 PLLRDADSVTDWDS
+338 PLLRDAGSTTDWIS
-352 ILKRSYL
+352 MIQRVYL

-369 LLNGYSIMLSSFWAI
+369 LLNGYSIMLSSFWAVTT
-384 AASVIVSFFARASAQ
+384 SVIVSYFRQASAQ
-399 TPRRMVQT
+399 TPRRLIET
-407 AIAAANAVIP
+407 AVTAANAVIP

-436 IGLKFSSLV
+436 VGLKFSTLV
-445 VLLSGG
+445 VMLSGG
-451 QLPVALVLTML
+451 HLPLALILTML
-462 TCVILGMGLPTAAAY
+462 TCLILGMGLPTAAAY

-522 ASISNGNPLK
+522 ASISQGNPLK

-544 FVVPYFFVYDPALLG
+544 FAVPYFFVYDPALLG
-559 IDVTWMQIV
+559 IDVTWVQVI
-568 LSFVTAIA
+568 LSFITAIA
-576 GGIAASV
+576 GGVSASIAI
-583 AMMGFFAHRLNII
+583 MGVFAYRLQIL
-596 ERLSFAL
+596 ERFGFAL
-603 AAVLFLSSDW
+603 ASLLFLSSNW
-613 RFDALAVLISASL
+613 HFDALALLVAGTVIF
-626 IAWNLRKGRPHE
+626 INLRKGALDQV
-638 TTTQEIGSEPITPP
+638 TTTKAGS
-652 SKGDNQ
+652 

>member
-1 MHPTMG
+1 MPSAWSERLFSWT
-7 KGQFMFN
+7 
-14 ALQDRF
+14 
-20 LGWVI
+20 I
-25 GILSVL
+25 GVVSVL
-31 LVSLTLYTAY
+31 LVGLTLYTAY

-53 HLALVMALVYV
+53 HLLLVMALVYV
-64 AALRASL
+64 AALRSSFQT
-71 NAEQPAGLTRILR
+71 EETAGLKTTLH
-84 RLWILV
+84 RLWITIALIAALV
-90 ALTGGV
+90 T
-96 IATGHQI
+96 TGHHI
-103 VNFDAINDRWGQ
+103 VNFDAINDRWGE
-115 ITEFEIVFAVI
+115 ITDLEIILAVI

-147 ALFIAYGL
+147 AIFIAYGL
-155 FGAYLPGGLAHRGYS
+155 FGAYLPDGLAHRGYS
-170 LERISA
+170 LKRVTA

-197 TGVVVLGTL
+197 TGVVVLGAL

-222 VTGRMRGGPAKAAVV
+222 LTGRMRGGPAKAAVV

-298 MAELTATSYLTIA
+298 MAEFTATSYLTIA

-338 PLLRDADSVTDWDS
+338 PLLRDADSVVDWGS
-352 ILKRSYL
+352 IVKRAYL

-369 LLNGYSIMLSSFWAI
+369 LLNGYSIMLSSFWAV
-384 AASVIVSFFARASAQ
+384 AASVIVSFFSRATAQ
-399 TPRRMVQT
+399 TPRRMVDT
-407 AIAAANAVIP
+407 AVTAANAVIP
-417 VALACAAAGCII
+417 VALACAAAGVII

-436 IGLKFSSLV
+436 VGLKFSTLV
-445 VLLSGG
+445 VMLSGG

-462 TCVILGMGLPTAAAY
+462 TCLILGMGLPTAAAY

-522 ASISNGNPLK
+522 ASIAQGNPLK

-544 FVVPYFFVYDPALLG
+544 FAVPYFFVYDPALLA
-559 IDVTWMQIV
+559 IDVTWMQV
-568 LSFVTAIA
+568 VVSFVTAVA
-576 GGIAASV
+576 GGVSASI
-583 AMMGFFAHRLNII
+583 AMMGYFAYRLNAF
-596 ERLSFAL
+596 ERLGFAL

-613 RFDALAVLISASL
+613 RYDALAVLIAVAL
-626 IAWNLRKGRPHE
+626 ILWNLRTGPSYV
-638 TTTQEIGSEPITPP
+638 TTTTKTEPTQ
-652 SKGDNQ
+652 KGDIQ

>member
-1 MHPTMG
+1 MHSVLS
-7 KGQFMFN
+7 N
-14 ALQDRF
+14 RV
-20 LGWVI
+20 LGGII
-25 GILSVL
+25 GIVSVS
-31 LVSLTLYTAY
+31 LVCLTLYTAY

-53 HLALVMALVYV
+53 HLLLVMTLVYV
-64 AALRASL
+64 GALKAMMGADAKTGLATALRRGWL
-71 NAEQPAGLTRILR
+71 LVVLIAGIT
-84 RLWILV
+84 
-90 ALTGGV
+90 
-96 IATGHQI
+96 ATGHHL
-103 VNFDAINDRWGQ
+103 VNFDAINDRWGE
-115 ITEFEIVFAVI
+115 ITDTEIVLAVI

-147 ALFIAYGL
+147 SLFLAYGL
-155 FGAYLPGGLAHRGYS
+155 LGAYLPDGLAHRGYS
-170 LERISA
+170 LKRVTA

-197 TGVVVLGTL
+197 TGVVVLGAL

-222 VTGRMRGGPAKAAVV
+222 LTGRMRGGPAKAAVV

-298 MAELTATSYLTIA
+298 MAEFTSTSYLTIA

-330 FEAVKRNI
+330 FEATKRNI
-338 PLLRDADSVTDWDS
+338 PLLRDADSVVDWAS
-352 ILKRSYL
+352 IAKRAYL
-359 LAPLPVFVGM
+359 LAPLPVFISM
-369 LLNGYSIMLSSFWAI
+369 LLNGYSIMLSSFWAV
-384 AASVIVSFFARASAQ
+384 AASVIVSFFNRSSAQ
-399 TPRRMVQT
+399 TPRRMVET
-407 AIAAANAVIP
+407 AVTAAHAVIP
-417 VALACAAAGCII
+417 VALACAAAGVII

-436 IGLKFSSLV
+436 IGLKFSTLV

-451 QLPVALVLTML
+451 HLPLALVLTML
-462 TCVILGMGLPTAAAY
+462 TCLILGMGLPTAAAY

-522 ASISNGNPLK
+522 ASISQGNPLK

-544 FVVPYFFVYDPALLG
+544 FAVPYFFVYDPALLG
-559 IDVTWMQIV
+559 IDVTWIQV
-568 LSFVTAIA
+568 VVSFLTAIA
-576 GGIAASV
+576 GGVAASI
-583 AMMGFFAHRLNII
+583 AMMGYFASRLNIL
-596 ERLSFAL
+596 ERLGFVV
-603 AAVLFLSSDW
+603 AAVMFMSSDW
-613 RFDALAVLISASL
+613 HFDLIALLISLTL
-626 IAWNLRKGRPHE
+626 ILWNRRRAVE
-638 TTTQEIGSEPITPP
+638 TKDNNPEINEPTKEEKSNETIT
-652 SKGDNQ
+652 

>member
-1 MHPTMG
+1 MHS
-7 KGQFMFN
+7 
-14 ALQDRF
+14 ALLDKLF
-20 LGWVI
+20 DWTI
-25 GILSVL
+25 GIVSAL

-41 FGVFPDGLQRSG
+41 FGVFPDGLQRSA
-53 HLALVMALVYV
+53 HLLLIIVLVYV
-64 AALRASL
+64 AALRTST
-71 NAEQPAGLTRILR
+71 NTKGTSILISSVR
-84 RLWILV
+84 KLWIVLVLV
-90 ALTGGV
+90 AGI
-96 IATGHQI
+96 IATGHHI
-103 VNFDAINDRWGQ
+103 VNFDAINDRWGE
-115 ITEFEIVFAVI
+115 ITNYEITFAVI
-126 LVIAL
+126 LIIAL

-147 ALFIAYGL
+147 SIFIAYGL
-155 FGAYLPGGLAHRGYS
+155 FGAYLPDGLAHRGYS
-170 LERISA
+170 IKRVTA

-182 GGIFGTPLGVSATFV
+182 GGIFGTPLGVSSTFV
-197 TGVVVLGTL
+197 TGVVVLGAL

-222 VTGRMRGGPAKAAVV
+222 LTGRMRGGPAKAAVV

-298 MAELTATSYLTIA
+298 MAEFTSTSYLTIA

-338 PLLRDADSVTDWDS
+338 PLLRDAGSTTDWIS
-352 ILKRSYL
+352 MIQRVYL

-369 LLNGYSIMLSSFWAI
+369 LLNGYSIMLSSFWAVTT
-384 AASVIVSFFARASAQ
+384 SVIVSYFRQASAQ
-399 TPRRMVQT
+399 TPRRLIET
-407 AIAAANAVIP
+407 AVTAANAVIP

-436 IGLKFSSLV
+436 VGLKFSTLV
-445 VLLSGG
+445 VMLSGG
-451 QLPVALVLTML
+451 HLPLALILTML
-462 TCVILGMGLPTAAAY
+462 TCLILGMGLPTAAAY

-522 ASISNGNPLK
+522 ASISQGNPLK

-544 FVVPYFFVYDPALLG
+544 FAVPYFFVYDPALLG
-559 IDVTWMQIV
+559 IDVTWVQVI
-568 LSFVTAIA
+568 LSFITAIA
-576 GGIAASV
+576 GGVSASIAI
-583 AMMGFFAHRLNII
+583 MGVFAYRLQIL
-596 ERLSFAL
+596 ERFGFAL
-603 AAVLFLSSDW
+603 ASLLFLSSNW
-613 RFDALAVLISASL
+613 HFDTLALLVAGTVIF
-626 IAWNLRKGRPHE
+626 INLRKGALDQV
-638 TTTQEIGSEPITPP
+638 TTTKAGS
-652 SKGDNQ
+652 

>member
-1 MHPTMG
+1 MLRTIP
-7 KGQFMFN
+7 
-14 ALQDRF
+14 DRF
-20 LGWVI
+20 FDWTI
-25 GILSVL
+25 GVVSVL
-31 LVSLTLYTAY
+31 LVGLTLYTAY

-53 HLALVMALVYV
+53 HLGLVMVLVYV
-64 AALRASL
+64 AALRTAK
-71 NAEQPAGLTRILR
+71 NADESSWLKRIVQT
-84 RLWILV
+84 LWILV
-90 ALTGGV
+90 MFVACIIV
-96 IATGHQI
+96 TGHHI
-103 VNFDAINDRWGQ
+103 VNFDAINDRWGE
-115 ITEFEIVFAVI
+115 ITDLEIAFAVI
-126 LVIAL
+126 LVIVL

-147 ALFIAYGL
+147 AIFIAYGL
-155 FGAYLPGGLAHRGYS
+155 FGAYLPDGLAHRGYS
-170 LERISA
+170 LKRITA

-197 TGVVVLGTL
+197 TGVVVLGAL

-217 DFATG
+217 DFASG
-222 VTGRMRGGPAKAAVV
+222 LTGRMRGGPAKAAVV

-298 MAELTATSYLTIA
+298 MAEFTATSYLTIA

-338 PLLRDADSVTDWDS
+338 PLLRDADSVVDWAS
-352 ILKRSYL
+352 IVKRSYL

-369 LLNGYSIMLSSFWAI
+369 LLNGYSIMLSSFWAV
-384 AASVIVSFFARASAQ
+384 AASVIVSFFDRASAQ
-399 TPRRMVQT
+399 TPRRMVET
-407 AIAAANAVIP
+407 AVAAAHAVIP

-436 IGLKFSSLV
+436 IGLKFSTLV
-445 VLLSGG
+445 VMLSGG

-462 TCVILGMGLPTAAAY
+462 TCLILGMGLPTAAAY

-522 ASISNGNPLK
+522 ASISQGNPLK

-544 FVVPYFFVYDPALLG
+544 FAVPYFFVYDPALLG
-559 IDVTWMQIV
+559 IDVTWVQVV
-568 LSFVTAIA
+568 LSFITAIA
-576 GGIAASV
+576 GGVSASV
-583 AMMGFFAHRLNII
+583 AMMGVFVHRLGIL
-596 ERLSFAL
+596 ERLGFAS
-603 AAVLFLSSDW
+603 AAVLFLSSEW
-613 RFDALAVLISASL
+613 RFDALAMLIVGAL
-626 IAWNLRKGRPHE
+626 IVWNIRNGKPHITS
-638 TTTQEIGSEPITPP
+638 TTEIGSEPVAST
-652 SKGDNQ
+652 SKGDSE

>member
-1 MHPTMG
+1 MPSVSP
-7 KGQFMFN
+7 
-14 ALQDRF
+14 DRF
-20 LGWVI
+20 FGWII
-25 GILSVL
+25 GAVSVL

-53 HLALVMALVYV
+53 HLLLVIALVYV
-64 AALRASL
+64 AALRTSL
-71 NAEQPAGLTRILR
+71 KPEAPSGLTMALP

-90 ALTGGV
+90 ALSAGLV
-96 IATGHQI
+96 ATGHHI
-103 VNFDAINDRWGQ
+103 LNFEAINDRWGE
-115 ITEFEIVFAVI
+115 ITDLEIIFAVI

-147 ALFIAYGL
+147 SIFIAYGL
-155 FGAYLPGGLAHRGYS
+155 FGAYLPDGLAHRGYS
-170 LERISA
+170 LKRVTA

-197 TGVVVLGTL
+197 TGVVVLGAL

-222 VTGRMRGGPAKAAVV
+222 LTGRMRGGPAKAAVV

-298 MAELTATSYLTIA
+298 MAEFTATSYLTIA
-311 KAAFLPAVIFYA
+311 KAALLPAVIFYA

-338 PLLRDADSVTDWDS
+338 PLLRDVGSVVDWAS
-352 ILKRSYL
+352 IAKRSYL
-359 LAPLPVFVGM
+359 LVPLPVFVSM
-369 LLNGYSIMLSSFWAI
+369 LLNGYSIMLSSFWAV
-384 AASVIVSFFARASAQ
+384 AASIFVSFFNRTSAQ
-399 TPRRMVQT
+399 TPRRMVET
-407 AIAAANAVIP
+407 AIVATRAVIP
-417 VALACAAAGCII
+417 VALACAAAGVII

-436 IGLKFSSLV
+436 IGLKFSTLV

-462 TCVILGMGLPTAAAY
+462 TCLILGMGLPTAAAY

-487 LVDLGVGLLAAHLF
+487 LVNLGVGLLAAHLF

-522 ASISNGNPLK
+522 ASISQGNPLK
-532 IAVLAC
+532 IAVVAC

-544 FVVPYFFVYDPALLG
+544 FAVPYFFVYDPALLA
-559 IDVTWMQIV
+559 IDVTWLQVV

-576 GGIAASV
+576 GGVVASV
-583 AMMGFFAHRLNII
+583 AMMGFFAYRLGII
-596 ERLSFAL
+596 ERLGFAL
-603 AAVLFLSSDW
+603 AAALFLSSDW
-613 RFDALAVLISASL
+613 RFDTLAVLIAATL
-626 IAWNLRKGRPHE
+626 IVWNVRKAAPHKTI
-638 TTTQEIGSEPITPP
+638 TTEIGSKPIASTL
-652 SKGDNQ
+652 KGDMK

>member
-1 MHPTMG
+1 MH
-7 KGQFMFN
+7 N
-14 ALQDRF
+14 VLSNRI
-20 LGWVI
+20 LGGII
-25 GILSVL
+25 GIVSVS
-31 LVSLTLYTAY
+31 LVCLTLYTAY

-53 HLALVMALVYV
+53 HLLLVMTLVYV
-64 AALRASL
+64 GALKAMMGADHETGLAAALRRGWL
-71 NAEQPAGLTRILR
+71 MVVLIAGIT
-84 RLWILV
+84 
-90 ALTGGV
+90 
-96 IATGHQI
+96 ATGHHL
-103 VNFDAINDRWGQ
+103 VNFDAINDRWGE
-115 ITEFEIVFAVI
+115 ITDTEIVLAVI

-140 WPIVILA
+140 WSIVILA
-147 ALFIAYGL
+147 SLFIAYGL
-155 FGAYLPGGLAHRGYS
+155 WGAYLPDGLAHRGYS
-170 LERISA
+170 LKRVTA

-197 TGVVVLGTL
+197 TGVVVLGAL

-222 VTGRMRGGPAKAAVV
+222 LTGRMRGGPAKAAVV

-298 MAELTATSYLTIA
+298 MAEFTSTSYLTIA

-330 FEAVKRNI
+330 FEAIKRNI
-338 PLLRDADSVTDWDS
+338 PLLRDADSVVDWAA
-352 ILKRSYL
+352 IARRAYL
-359 LAPLPVFVGM
+359 LAPLPVFISM
-369 LLNGYSIMLSSFWAI
+369 LLNGYSIMLSSFWAV
-384 AASVIVSFFARASAQ
+384 AASVIVSFFNRSSAQ
-399 TPRRMVQT
+399 TPRRMVET
-407 AIAAANAVIP
+407 AITAANAVIP
-417 VALACAAAGCII
+417 VALACAAAGVII
-429 GIITLTG
+429 GVITLTG
-436 IGLKFSSLV
+436 IGLKFSTLV

-462 TCVILGMGLPTAAAY
+462 TCLILGMGLPTAAAY

-522 ASISNGNPLK
+522 ASISQGNPLK

-544 FVVPYFFVYDPALLG
+544 FAVPYFFVYDPALLG
-559 IDVTWMQIV
+559 IDVTWIQV
-568 LSFVTAIA
+568 VVSFLTAIA
-576 GGIAASV
+576 GGIAASI
-583 AMMGFFAHRLNII
+583 AMMGYFASRLNIL
-596 ERLSFAL
+596 ERLGFVV
-603 AAVLFLSSDW
+603 AAVMFMSSDW
-613 RFDALAVLISASL
+613 HFDLIALLISSTLIFWSTRYARASKDK
-626 IAWNLRKGRPHE
+626 NLEVTEATKEGE
-638 TTTQEIGSEPITPP
+638 S
-652 SKGDNQ
+652 

>member
-1 MHPTMG
+1 MLSAVPE
-7 KGQFMFN
+7 KVFDW
-14 ALQDRF
+14 A
-20 LGWVI
+20 I
-25 GILSVL
+25 GIVSAL

-41 FGVFPDGLQRSG
+41 FGVFPDGLQRSA
-53 HLALVMALVYV
+53 HLLLAMALVYIG
-64 AALRASL
+64 ALRALVRADGSSGL
-71 NAEQPAGLTRILR
+71 NTTLQK
-84 RLWILV
+84 LWILLV
-90 ALTGGV
+90 LAGGIV
-96 IATGHQI
+96 TTGHHI
-103 VNFDAINDRWGQ
+103 VNFDAINDRWGE
-115 ITEFEIVFAVI
+115 ITNYEIVFAVVLI
-126 LVIAL
+126 VTL

-147 ALFIAYGL
+147 TIFIAYGL
-155 FGAYLPGGLAHRGYS
+155 FGAYLPDGLAHRGYS
-170 LERISA
+170 LKRISA

-197 TGVVVLGTL
+197 TGVVVLGAL

-222 VTGRMRGGPAKAAVV
+222 LTGRMRGGPAKAAVV

-298 MAELTATSYLTIA
+298 MAEFTATSYLTIA

-338 PLLRDADSVTDWDS
+338 PLLREADSTTDWAS
-352 ILKRSYL
+352 IVKRSYL
-359 LAPLPVFVGM
+359 LAPLPVFVSM
-369 LLNGYSIMLSSFWAI
+369 LLNGYSIMLSSFWAVV
-384 AASVIVSFFARASAQ
+384 ASIIVSYFSRGSAQ
-399 TPRRMVQT
+399 TPRRMVET
-407 AIAAANAVIP
+407 AVTAAYAVIP

-436 IGLKFSSLV
+436 VGLKFSTLV

-451 QLPVALVLTML
+451 QLPLALMLTML
-462 TCVILGMGLPTAAAY
+462 TCLILGMGLPTAAAY

-522 ASISNGNPLK
+522 ASISQGNPLK

-544 FVVPYFFVYDPALLG
+544 FAVPYFFVYDPALLG
-559 IDVTWMQIV
+559 IDVTWVQV
-568 LSFVTAIA
+568 VVSFITAIA
-576 GGIAASV
+576 GGVSASIAMLGVLAY
-583 AMMGFFAHRLNII
+583 RLNII
-596 ERLSFAL
+596 ERLGFAL
-603 AAVLFLSSDW
+603 AAVLFLNSDW
-613 RFDALAVLISASL
+613 RYDALAAIVAGALVF
-626 IAWNLRKGRPHE
+626 WNLRKGAAEEITTGTGTQPVEKTSQGE
-638 TTTQEIGSEPITPP
+638 T
-652 SKGDNQ
+652 

>member
-1 MHPTMG
+1 MLSAVPE
-7 KGQFMFN
+7 KVFDW
-14 ALQDRF
+14 A
-20 LGWVI
+20 I
-25 GILSVL
+25 GIVSAL

-41 FGVFPDGLQRSG
+41 FGVFPDGLQRSA
-53 HLALVMALVYV
+53 HLLLAMALVYIG
-64 AALRASL
+64 ALRALVSADGSSGL
-71 NAEQPAGLTRILR
+71 NTTLQK
-84 RLWILV
+84 LWILLV
-90 ALTGGV
+90 LAGGIV
-96 IATGHQI
+96 TTGHHI
-103 VNFDAINDRWGQ
+103 VNFDAINDRWGE
-115 ITEFEIVFAVI
+115 ITDYEIVFAVVL
-126 LVIAL
+126 LVTL

-147 ALFIAYGL
+147 AIFIAYGL
-155 FGAYLPGGLAHRGYS
+155 FGAYLPDGLAHRGYS
-170 LERISA
+170 LKRITA

-197 TGVVVLGTL
+197 TGVVVLGAL

-222 VTGRMRGGPAKAAVV
+222 LTGRMRGGPAKAAVV

-298 MAELTATSYLTIA
+298 MAEFTATSYLTIA

-338 PLLRDADSVTDWDS
+338 PLLRDADSTTDWTS
-352 ILKRSYL
+352 IVKRSYL
-359 LAPLPVFVGM
+359 LAPLPVFVSM
-369 LLNGYSIMLSSFWAI
+369 LLNGYSIMLSSFWAVV
-384 AASVIVSFFARASAQ
+384 ASMIVSYFSRGSAQ
-399 TPRRMVQT
+399 TPRRMVET
-407 AIAAANAVIP
+407 AVTAAYAVIP

-436 IGLKFSSLV
+436 VGLKFSTLV

-451 QLPVALVLTML
+451 QLPLALMLTML
-462 TCVILGMGLPTAAAY
+462 TCLILGMGLPTAAAY

-522 ASISNGNPLK
+522 ASISQGNPLK

-544 FVVPYFFVYDPALLG
+544 FAVPYFFVYDPALLG
-559 IDVTWMQIV
+559 IDVTWVQV
-568 LSFVTAIA
+568 VVSFITAIA
-576 GGIAASV
+576 GGVSASIAMLGV
-583 AMMGFFAHRLNII
+583 FAYRLNII
-596 ERLSFAL
+596 ERLGFAL
-603 AAVLFLSSDW
+603 AAVLFLNSDW
-613 RFDALAVLISASL
+613 RYDALAAIVAGALVF
-626 IAWNLRKGRPHE
+626 WNLRKGAAE
-638 TTTQEIGSEPITPP
+638 EITTGTGS
-652 SKGDNQ
+652 

>member
-1 MHPTMG
+1 MHS
-7 KGQFMFN
+7 
-14 ALQDRF
+14 LVSDRT
-20 LGWVI
+20 LGWI
-25 GILSVL
+25 TGIVSVL

-53 HLALVMALVYV
+53 HLLLVMALVYV
-64 AALRASL
+64 GALRASFRPNGQTTML
-71 NAEQPAGLTRILR
+71 VALQ
-84 RLWILV
+84 RLWIV
-90 ALTGGV
+90 IALTAGV
-96 IATGHQI
+96 IATGHHI
-103 VNFDAINDRWGQ
+103 VNFSAINDRWGEITQ
-115 ITEFEIVFAVI
+115 IEIVLAVI

-131 FDACRRTIG
+131 FDACRRTVG

-147 ALFIAYGL
+147 SVFIAYGL
-155 FGAYLPGGLAHRGYS
+155 FGAYLPDSLAHRGYS
-170 LERISA
+170 LKRVTA

-182 GGIFGTPLGVSATFV
+182 SGIFGTPLGVSATFV
-197 TGVVVLGTL
+197 TGVVVLGAL

-217 DFATG
+217 DFAAG
-222 VTGRMRGGPAKAAVV
+222 LTGRMRGGPAKAAVV

-260 IPLMRKSGYRK
+260 IPLMRRSGYRK

-298 MAELTATSYLTIA
+298 MAEFTATSYLTIA

-330 FEAVKRNI
+330 FEAVKRKI
-338 PLLRDADSVTDWDS
+338 PLLRDAGSVIDWAN
-352 ILKRSYL
+352 IAKRSYL
-359 LAPLPVFVGM
+359 LAPLPVFVSM
-369 LLNGYSIMLSSFWAI
+369 LLNGYSIMLSSFWAVT
-384 AASVIVSFFARASAQ
+384 ASVIVSFFNRSSAQ
-399 TPRRMVQT
+399 TPRRMVET
-407 AIAAANAVIP
+407 AITAANAVIP
-417 VALACAAAGCII
+417 VALACAAAGMII

-436 IGLKFSSLV
+436 IGLKFSTLV

-462 TCVILGMGLPTAAAY
+462 TCLILGMGLPTAAAY

-522 ASISNGNPLK
+522 ASISQGNPLK

-544 FVVPYFFVYDPALLG
+544 FAVPYFFVYEPALLA
-559 IDVTWMQIV
+559 INATWVQVV

-576 GGIAASV
+576 GGVAASV
-583 AMMGFFAHRLNII
+583 AMMGFFAYRLNVL
-596 ERLSFAL
+596 ERFGFAL

-613 RFDALAVLISASL
+613 RFDALAVLIAAAL
-626 IAWNLRKGRPHE
+626 IVWNLRKGVAHE
-638 TTTQEIGSEPITPP
+638 SITTEIGSEPIEST
-652 SKGDNQ
+652 SKGEKK

>member
-1 MHPTMG
+1 MHS
-7 KGQFMFN
+7 
-14 ALQDRF
+14 LVSDRT
-20 LGWVI
+20 LGWII
-25 GILSVL
+25 GIVSVL

-53 HLALVMALVYV
+53 HLLLVMALVYV
-64 AALRASL
+64 GALRASFEPNGQTTL
-71 NAEQPAGLTRILR
+71 LVTLQ
-84 RLWILV
+84 RLWIVV
-90 ALTGGV
+90 ALAAGV
-96 IATGHQI
+96 IATGHHI
-103 VNFDAINDRWGQ
+103 VNFSAINDRWGEITQ
-115 ITEFEIVFAVI
+115 IEIVLAVI
-126 LVIAL
+126 LILAL

-147 ALFIAYGL
+147 SFFIAYGL
-155 FGAYLPGGLAHRGYS
+155 FGAYLPDGLAHRGYS
-170 LERISA
+170 LKRVTA

-197 TGVVVLGTL
+197 TGVVVLGAL

-222 VTGRMRGGPAKAAVV
+222 LTGRMRGGPAKAAVV

-298 MAELTATSYLTIA
+298 MAEFTATSYLTIA

-338 PLLRDADSVTDWDS
+338 PLLRDADSVTDWAS
-352 ILKRSYL
+352 IAKRFYL
-359 LAPLPVFVGM
+359 LAPLPVFVSM
-369 LLNGYSIMLSSFWAI
+369 LLNGYSIMLSSFWAV
-384 AASVIVSFFARASAQ
+384 AASVIVSFFNRSSAQ
-399 TPRRMVQT
+399 TPRRMVET
-407 AIAAANAVIP
+407 AITAAKAVIP
-417 VALACAAAGCII
+417 VALACAAAGVII

-436 IGLKFSSLV
+436 IGLKFSTLV

-462 TCVILGMGLPTAAAY
+462 TCLVLGMGLPTAAAY

-522 ASISNGNPLK
+522 ASISQGNPLK

-544 FVVPYFFVYDPALLG
+544 FAVPYFFVYDPALLA
-559 IDVTWMQIV
+559 IDVTWVQVV

-576 GGIAASV
+576 GGVAASV
-583 AMMGFFAHRLNII
+583 AMMGFFAY
-596 ERLSFAL
+596 RLSVLERFGFAL

-613 RFDALAVLISASL
+613 LFDALAVLIAAAL
-626 IAWNLRKGRPHE
+626 IVWNLRKGLAHE
-638 TTTQEIGSEPITPP
+638 TITKEIGSEPIAST
-652 SKGDNQ
+652 SKGEMK

>member
-1 MHPTMG
+1 MLSAVPE
-7 KGQFMFN
+7 KVFDW
-14 ALQDRF
+14 A
-20 LGWVI
+20 I
-25 GILSVL
+25 GIVSAL

-41 FGVFPDGLQRSG
+41 FGVFPDGLQRSA
-53 HLALVMALVYV
+53 HLLLAMALVYIG
-64 AALRASL
+64 ALRALVSADGSSGL
-71 NAEQPAGLTRILR
+71 NTTLQK
-84 RLWILV
+84 LWILLV
-90 ALTGGV
+90 LAGGIV
-96 IATGHQI
+96 TTGHHI
-103 VNFDAINDRWGQ
+103 VNFDAINDRWGE
-115 ITEFEIVFAVI
+115 ITDYEIVFAVVL
-126 LVIAL
+126 LVTL

-147 ALFIAYGL
+147 AIFIAYGL
-155 FGAYLPGGLAHRGYS
+155 FGAYLPDGLAHRGYS
-170 LERISA
+170 LKRITA

-197 TGVVVLGTL
+197 TGVVVLGAL

-222 VTGRMRGGPAKAAVV
+222 LTGRMRGGPAKAAVV

-298 MAELTATSYLTIA
+298 MAEFTATSYLTIA

-338 PLLRDADSVTDWDS
+338 PLLRDADSTTDWAS
-352 ILKRSYL
+352 IVKRSYL
-359 LAPLPVFVGM
+359 LAPLPVFVSM
-369 LLNGYSIMLSSFWAI
+369 LLNGYSIMLSSFWAVV
-384 AASVIVSFFARASAQ
+384 ASMIVSYFSRGSAQ
-399 TPRRMVQT
+399 TPRRMVET
-407 AIAAANAVIP
+407 AVTAAYAVIP

-436 IGLKFSSLV
+436 VGLKFSTLV

-451 QLPVALVLTML
+451 QLPLALMLTML
-462 TCVILGMGLPTAAAY
+462 TCLILGMGLPTAAAY

-522 ASISNGNPLK
+522 ASISQGNPLK

-544 FVVPYFFVYDPALLG
+544 FAVPYFFVYDPALLG
-559 IDVTWMQIV
+559 IDVTWVQV
-568 LSFVTAIA
+568 VVSFITAIA
-576 GGIAASV
+576 GGVSASIAMLGVLAY
-583 AMMGFFAHRLNII
+583 RLNII
-596 ERLSFAL
+596 ERLGFAL
-603 AAVLFLSSDW
+603 AAVLFLNSDW
-613 RFDALAVLISASL
+613 RYDALAAIVAGALVF
-626 IAWNLRKGRPHE
+626 WNLRKGAAEEITTGTGSQPVEKTSEGE
-638 TTTQEIGSEPITPP
+638 T
-652 SKGDNQ
+652 

>member
-1 MHPTMG
+1 MHS
-7 KGQFMFN
+7 
-14 ALQDRF
+14 ALLDKLF
-20 LGWVI
+20 DWTI
-25 GILSVL
+25 GIVSAL

-41 FGVFPDGLQRSG
+41 FGVFPDGLQRSA
-53 HLALVMALVYV
+53 HLLLIIVLVYV
-64 AALRASL
+64 AALRTST
-71 NAEQPAGLTRILR
+71 NTKGTSILISSVR
-84 RLWILV
+84 KLWIVLVLV
-90 ALTGGV
+90 AGI
-96 IATGHQI
+96 IATGHHI
-103 VNFDAINDRWGQ
+103 VNFDAINDRWGE
-115 ITEFEIVFAVI
+115 ITNYEITFAVI
-126 LVIAL
+126 LIIAL

-147 ALFIAYGL
+147 SIFIAYGL
-155 FGAYLPGGLAHRGYS
+155 FGAYLPDGLAHRGYS
-170 LERISA
+170 IKRVTA

-182 GGIFGTPLGVSATFV
+182 GGIFGTPLGVSSTFV
-197 TGVVVLGTL
+197 TGGVVLGAL

-222 VTGRMRGGPAKAAVV
+222 LTGRMRGGPAKAAVV

-298 MAELTATSYLTIA
+298 MAEFTSTSYLTIA

-338 PLLRDADSVTDWDS
+338 PLLRDAGSTTDWTS
-352 ILKRSYL
+352 IIQRVYL

-369 LLNGYSIMLSSFWAI
+369 LLNGYSIMLSSFWAVTT
-384 AASVIVSFFARASAQ
+384 SVIVSYFRQASAQ
-399 TPRRMVQT
+399 TPRRLIET
-407 AIAAANAVIP
+407 AVTAANAVIP

-436 IGLKFSSLV
+436 VGLKFSTLV
-445 VLLSGG
+445 VMLSGG
-451 QLPVALVLTML
+451 HLPLALILTML
-462 TCVILGMGLPTAAAY
+462 TCLILGMGLPTAAAY

-522 ASISNGNPLK
+522 ASISQGNPLK

-544 FVVPYFFVYDPALLG
+544 FAVPYFFVYDPALLG
-559 IDVTWMQIV
+559 IDVTWVQVI
-568 LSFVTAIA
+568 LSFITAIA
-576 GGIAASV
+576 GGVSASIAI
-583 AMMGFFAHRLNII
+583 MGVFAYRLQIL
-596 ERLSFAL
+596 ERFGFAL
-603 AAVLFLSSDW
+603 ASLLFLSSNW
-613 RFDALAVLISASL
+613 HFDALALLVAGTVIF
-626 IAWNLRKGRPHE
+626 INLRKGALDQV
-638 TTTQEIGSEPITPP
+638 TTTKAGS
-652 SKGDNQ
+652 